1 MKYLHIERANRV
13 AEPERTSENFP
24 ANFSL
29 IHSITLSLFIWYL
42 SPKTGS
48 PLNIGTIIL
57 AAGASTR
64 MGGEPKQL
72 LTYKGQS
79 LMRRITDTALALQA
93 GPVVVVLGANR
104 ERIVPELAGLP
115 ITVVDNAAWQ
125 TGMASSL
132 KTGLAALYLT
142 HKNIDAVLV
151 LLTDQPLVS
160 VGLLQHMLE
169 IRRDEQK
176 GIVACRYDDQLGVPV
191 LFDRKYINEMLQL
204 EGDKGAK
211 WVIIRYRHDCAEVLF
226 EAGAID
232 LDSKR
237 DVDLFQQVVSQ
248 PQ

>member
-1 MKYLHIERANRV
+1 
-13 AEPERTSENFP
+13 
-24 ANFSL
+24 
-29 IHSITLSLFIWYL
+29 
-42 SPKTGS
+42 
-48 PLNIGTIIL
+48 
-57 AAGASTR
+57 

-79 LMRRITDTALALQA
+79 LIRRITDTALALQK

-115 ITVVDNAAWQ
+115 VTIVDNSAWQ

-142 HKNIDAVLV
+142 NKSIKAVMV

-160 VGLLQHMLE
+160 VGLLQYMLE
-169 IRRDEQK
+169 RYTAENK
-176 GIVACRYDDQLGVPV
+176 GIVACRYDDQLGVPA
-191 LFDRKYINEMLQL
+191 LFDRRYIEQMLKL

-211 WVIIRYRHDCAEVLF
+211 WVIIKHRQDCVEVPF

-237 DVDLFQQVVSQ
+237 DVELFSLAQSGLTQ
-248 PQ
+248 